1 MDIGSYASSP
11 TKAVS
16 DARCPDITTHRALL
30 SPQTWTFG
38 RPLVRSCFKASPPTL
53 PPPHFPPLF
62 DIRFCVAP
70 RISCACEQGL
80 TPPESQITLIYVR
93 LPSPRFS
100 FIAVSYPP
108 LPLHLCVISRNTEVL
123 PLKPGIRR
131 RLQPTYLPRR
141 IGDPNSRLVL
151 PALTIHLF
159 ARHQL

>member
-30 SPQTWTFG
+30 SPQTWTF
-38 RPLVRSCFKASPPTL
+38 RCPLVRSCFKASPPTL

-62 DIRFCVAP
+62 DIRFRVAP

-80 TPPESQITLIYVR
+80 TPPESQITLIYLR

-100 FIAVSYPP
+100 LSLRRVPRFPCTSASFHGTRRFSHSSLEYGIDNTR
-108 LPLHLCVISRNTEVL
+108 HLSLSV
-123 PLKPGIRR
+123 
-131 RLQPTYLPRR
+131 YAPRTH
-141 IGDPNSRLVL
+141 V
-151 PALTIHLF
+151 
-159 ARHQL
+159 